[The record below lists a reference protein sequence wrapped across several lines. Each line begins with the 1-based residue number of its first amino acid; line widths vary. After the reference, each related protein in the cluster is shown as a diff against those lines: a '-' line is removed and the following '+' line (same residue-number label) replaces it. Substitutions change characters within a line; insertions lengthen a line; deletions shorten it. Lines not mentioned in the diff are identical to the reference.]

1 MVFKKSEVFQHFNA
15 KYLEVVQVLS
25 VQVVKL
31 IDQRVCEEKVNLPV
45 KRKKD
50 VFQISITNV
59 SVARSLAEIDM
70 DSDNSRRG
78 KVPPY
83 IAFF

>member
-1 MVFKKSEVFQHFNA
+1 MVFKKSEVVQHFNA

-45 KRKKD
+45 KRKKY